1 MSTLSLTSCG
11 PEKERVLVIYTGGT
25 IGMHASSK
33 GLTISGDM
41 ESRIAQALST
51 LPIKERQ
58 QLPEYDVLSYTT
70 LIDSSAS
77 TALNWQQLA
86 ADIHTHLNRYAGF
99 VVLHGTDTLSWTA
112 SSLAYQLQ
120 GLDRP
125 IVLTGAM
132 QPLDVANSDGL
143 ENIVG
148 ALRFATQSDLQEVT
162 VYFADRLL
170 RGVRSTKQHTEAA
183 DAFITP
189 NYPLLGSRVGDDFVY
204 YTARGLA
211 YQQQGAPRF
220 ELPDYASLANGEV
233 VRITCWPGMAAWQL
247 ESWLGDP
254 RVKGALLQLWGAGNL
269 GENPDVLEVLAS
281 ASGEGK
287 LLAATSQCP
296 SGSIHLGAY
305 SAGHGVFEAGV
316 MSGADMTAEA
326 AYTKLVHLLAQ
337 PLSDKQRRT
346 LFVTSLIGERP

>member
-1 MSTLSLTSCG
+1 MKIQTIKLLGIALALLPSL
-11 PEKERVLVIYTGGT
+11 VL
-25 IGMHASSK
+25 
-33 GLTISGDM
+33 
-41 ESRIAQALST
+41 AQGRE
-51 LPIKERQ
+51 INEQ
-58 QLPEYDVLSYTT
+58 MDIVMVW
-70 LIDSSAS
+70 SA
-77 TALNWQQLA
+77 
-86 ADIHTHLNRYAGF
+86 
-99 VVLHGTDTLSWTA
+99 
-112 SSLAYQLQ
+112 
-120 GLDRP
+120 
-125 IVLTGAM
+125 
-132 QPLDVANSDGL
+132 GL
-143 ENIVG
+143 EQFQELG
-148 ALRFATQSDLQEVT
+148 ADNVEGIYFGAQYWHEVDT
-162 VYFADRLL
+162 PMNRELVESVKAKYD
-170 RGVRSTKQHTEAA
+170 
-183 DAFITP
+183 ITP

-220 ELPDYASLANGEV
+220 ELPYYASLGNGEV